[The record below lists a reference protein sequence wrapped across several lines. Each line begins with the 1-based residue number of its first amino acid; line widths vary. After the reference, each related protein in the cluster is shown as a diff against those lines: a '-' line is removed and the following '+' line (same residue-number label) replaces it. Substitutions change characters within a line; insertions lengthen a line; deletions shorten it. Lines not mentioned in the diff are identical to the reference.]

1 MKVVVLGLLKGE
13 KMTKKSIIFFT
24 FIVIVILGSTFYFRY
39 DKHPM
44 EDVYIDDI
52 VSISIERR
60 GNEIVVDD
68 EKDILNI
75 VTVLNSIEMR
85 NSFFGKKK
93 ENKSGEPVAE
103 ITLHYKDE
111 DGEHDDEIIVID
123 KRFIFNN
130 KVYIT
135 KRSYFLDVYN
145 MIKQLEVE

>member
-1 MKVVVLGLLKGE
+1 
-13 KMTKKSIIFFT
+13 MTKKYIIIIT
-24 FIVIVILGSTFYFRY
+24 FIVIVMLGSTFYFRY

-44 EDVYIDDI
+44 EDVYTDDI
-52 VSISIERR
+52 VSVTIRRR
-60 GNEIVVDD
+60 GIDKTIVD
-68 EKDILNI
+68 EKDIIYI
-75 VTVLNSIEMR
+75 VTLLNTFEMR

-111 DGEHDDEIIVID
+111 DGEHDDEITVID

-145 MIKQLEVE
+145 MIKQLEDE

>member
-1 MKVVVLGLLKGE
+1 MSKKIAVLGLACL
-13 KMTKKSIIFFT
+13 
-24 FIVIVILGSTFYFRY
+24 ILLLFVVNYFKY
-39 DKHPM
+39 DCHPM

-93 ENKSGEPVAE
+93 ENKSGEPVAK
-103 ITLHYKDE
+103 ITLHYDDE
-111 DGEHDDEIIVID
+111 DGEHDDEITVID

-135 KRSYFLDVYN
+135 KRSYFLDVFN
-145 MIKQLEVE
+145 MIKQLEDE